1 MKINKTY
8 MKWWLIMLLLT
19 LTLVVPCA
27 LMPQI
32 LDFYDRPGSWV
43 YDSPFHKDDLLNF
56 YAAFFTFL
64 GTVLLGVAAVFLSQ
78 QANDMNKRLI
88 KIEENNYIP
97 TIDINGMAPEE
108 LKDFLPKDVFAI
120 NLDDSFTDVDDA
132 MDLTPETTGD
142 VLVLTM
148 TNVSRTD
155 IINIELVK
163 LGLKL
168 KYTDS
173 QSSEPITYET
183 LTISLNN
190 KVPYQST
197 IPFLIGGIILTDEQL
212 KGNPMLSVTLEFHS
226 TNFLG
231 EVYVQK
237 IKFDLIAL
245 WDRQINFPAVEN
257 KRNIM
262 VYSC

>member
-1 MKINKTY
+1 MNKTY
-8 MKWWLIMLLLT
+8 MKWWLIMLLVTGALI
-19 LTLVVPCA
+19 VPCA

-32 LDFYDRPGSWV
+32 LDYYDRPGSWV
-43 YDSPFHKDDLLNF
+43 YNSPFHKDDLLNF

-97 TIDINGMAPEE
+97 TIDINGMAPSE

-120 NLDDSFTDVDDA
+120 NLDDSFTDIDDG
-132 MDLTPETTGD
+132 MELSPETTGD

-155 IINIELVK
+155 IINIELFK

-168 KYTDS
+168 KYDGGDS
-173 QSSEPITYET
+173 TPISYET

-197 IPFLIGGIILTDEQL
+197 IPFLIGGINLTEDHL
-212 KGNPMLSVTLEFHS
+212 KGSPLLSVTVEFHS

-237 IKFDLIAL
+237 IKFDLISL
-245 WDRQINFPAVEN
+245 WDQQINFPAVEN

-262 VYSC
+262 IYSY